1 MNLRDGDQM
10 ADIDILRASLLSATH
25 SPGNESESSYVLA
38 VTEKGYGKRISID
51 EFRTQRRGGKGVI
64 AIKFK
69 EKAGGGGKSSRV
81 EGKLKGE
88 SDALRCMRVCGPGDE
103 VVLST
108 VRGTI
113 VRQGVDSVSVQS
125 RSATG
130 VRIQKISVDDSIVC
144 VDILP
149 RESPLAV
156 VV

>member
-1 MNLRDGDQM
+1 M
-10 ADIDILRASLLSATH
+10 ADIDILRASLLSGTH
-25 SPGNESESSYVLA
+25 TPGNGSASSYVLA

-69 EKAGGGGKSSRV
+69 DKAGGGGKTSRE
-81 EGKLKGE
+81 EGKMKGE
-88 SDALRCMRVCGPGDE
+88 SDALRCMRVCAPGDE

-113 VRQGVDSVSVQS
+113 LRQEVDLVSVQS

-130 VRIQKISVDDSIVC
+130 VRIQKISHDDSIVC
-144 VDILP
+144 VDIVPASTDIVKL
-149 RESPLAV
+149 
-156 VV
+156 